1 MRIRIIVAAFFRCL
15 VGSVPGS
22 LLVMLALGC
31 EAEPVASPT
40 YHKDIAPLI
49 LNHCASCHQ
58 AEAIAPFPL
67 LTYDDVV
74 VNKDAIA
81 FSVANRLMPPWT
93 LDNTG
98 ACQTFKDARWL
109 DDDDIALILGWI
121 AAGAPE
127 GSRSGQALS
136 APEPDHLE
144 DENAVYLEMA
154 EPYTPTPQADHPGD
168 DYRCFF
174 LEPGNAQEAFVT
186 GIEIVPGVAQ
196 EVHHMLLFSLLET
209 QTEAQAQA
217 LDDADPTPGWTCF
230 GAAGEGVDVNNLV
243 LVAGWA
249 PGTNV
254 MRYPAGTG
262 LLVPANRKMVMQI
275 HYNLRAGALP
285 DLTGVKIAL
294 APSVDQEAALLPIA
308 DDRFELPPNQSRVEY
323 HFTQSL
329 FGITEPLQL
338 HGIFPHMH
346 TMGQTLKVSKRPIG
360 DIDGSDAVCLG
371 DVQLWDFDWQQLAFY
386 DQPLLLDGN
395 QQIDVDCTWDTSGRT
410 TSTFFG
416 EGTEDEMCLVF
427 AYITRLGGGSISDVL

>member
-1 MRIRIIVAAFFRCL
+1 M
-15 VGSVPGS
+15 
-22 LLVMLALGC
+22 
-31 EAEPVASPT
+31 
-40 YHKDIAPLI
+40 
-49 LNHCASCHQ
+49 
-58 AEAIAPFPL
+58 
-67 LTYDDVV
+67 
-74 VNKDAIA
+74 
-81 FSVANRLMPPWT
+81 
-93 LDNTG
+93 
-98 ACQTFKDARWL
+98 
-109 DDDDIALILGWI
+109 
-121 AAGAPE
+121 
-127 GSRSGQALS
+127 
-136 APEPDHLE
+136 
-144 DENAVYLEMA
+144 
-154 EPYTPTPQADHPGD
+154 
-168 DYRCFF
+168 
-174 LEPGNAQEAFVT
+174 
-186 GIEIVPGVAQ
+186 
-196 EVHHMLLFSLLET
+196 
-209 QTEAQAQA
+209 
-217 LDDADPTPGWTCF
+217 
-230 GAAGEGVDVNNLV
+230 NNLV